1 MPKNMLDKTNNSTAT
16 FQANINDA
24 LSAIES
30 IILGKPDQIRLA
42 VACLLAQGHCLIEDL
57 PGVGKTTLSQT
68 IAHVFGLKFSRIQFT
83 SDLLPADILGVSIF
97 DANQQTF
104 KFHPGPVFSHFVL
117 ADEINRATPKTQSA
131 LLEAMEE
138 KQITVEGSTHKLD
151 DPFFVI
157 GTQNPLDQSGT
168 FPLPES
174 QLDRFM
180 MKIQLGYPD
189 ARAERALLAGD
200 NPRDIMRNMPATL
213 DINRLV
219 QIQQAA
225 GQIHCSEVLLDYVQ
239 RLIQATRNPG
249 LFLHGISPRAGLAVV
264 RASKAWA
271 LMAGRPHV
279 EPGDVKAVFMSISCH
294 RLTATE
300 QHSKPIETMIESLL
314 DQISIP

>member
-1 MPKNMLDKTNNSTAT
+1 MFDKTNSEIAL
-16 FQANINDA
+16 FQADVQRA
-24 LSAIES
+24 VSAIES
-30 IILGKPDQIRLA
+30 IILGKPEQIRLA
-42 VACLLAQGHCLIEDL
+42 VTCLLAQGHCLIEDL

-68 IAHVFGLKFSRIQFT
+68 IAQVFDLNFSRIQFT

-97 DANQQTF
+97 DAKKQLF
-104 KFHPGPVFSHFVL
+104 SFHPGPVFSHFVL

-138 KQITVEGSTHKLD
+138 RQITVEGITHLLEA
-151 DPFFVI
+151 PFFVI
-157 GTQNPLDQSGT
+157 GTQNPVDQSGT

-189 ARAERALLAGD
+189 AKAERALLSGD
-200 NPRDIMRNMPATL
+200 NPRDTMKNMPASMNTEKL
-213 DINRLV
+213 M
-219 QIQQAA
+219 QIQQAV
-225 GQIHCSEVLLDYVQ
+225 GIVHCSDALLDYVQ
-239 RLIQATRNPG
+239 RLIQASRNPG
-249 LFLHGISPRAGLAVV
+249 LFLYGISPRAGLAIV

-279 EPGDVKAVFMSISCH
+279 EPGDVKAVFTSISCH

-300 QHSKPIETMIESLL
+300 QHSKSIEVLIGDLL
-314 DQISIP
+314 DQVAIP

>member
-1 MPKNMLDKTNNSTAT
+1 MFEKTNPEIAL
-16 FQANINDA
+16 FQAEIQSA
-24 LSAIES
+24 VLAIET
-30 IILGKPDQIRLA
+30 IILGKPKQIRLA
-42 VACLLAQGHCLIEDL
+42 VACLLAQGQCLIEDL

-68 IAHVFGLKFSRIQFT
+68 IAQVFGLNFSRIQFT

-97 DANQQTF
+97 DATQQVF
-104 KFHPGPVFSHFVL
+104 NFHPGPVFSHFVL

-138 KQITVEGSTHKLD
+138 RQITVEGITHPLEA
-151 DPFFVI
+151 PFFVI

-189 ARAERALLAGD
+189 AKAERALLAGD
-200 NPRDIMRNMPATL
+200 NPRDVMKDMPAVM
-213 DINRLV
+213 DIQKLLR
-219 QIQQAA
+219 IQQAVSK
-225 GQIHCSEVLLDYVQ
+225 IHCSDALLDYVQ
-239 RLIQATRNPG
+239 RLIQASRNPG
-249 LFLHGISPRAGLAVV
+249 LFLYGISPRAGLAIV

-271 LMAGRPHV
+271 LMAGRAHV
-279 EPGDVKAVFMSISCH
+279 EPGDVKSVFTSVSCH

-300 QHSKPIETMIESLL
+300 QHSKSIEVLIDDLL
-314 DQISIP
+314 NQVAIP